1 MTVVDARCGEHLAAL
16 RSEGGGTRGEG
27 GGLPATSAPPALD
40 ALYDGCASWW
50 TQARH
55 THIMPGRLGFLAW
68 RRLTLSSCS
77 QLPGMLK

>member
-16 RSEGGGTRGEG
+16 RPEGGGTLGEG
-27 GGLPATSAPPALD
+27 GGPPATSAVPALD

-55 THIMPGRLGFLAW
+55 RHIMSNCIGFN
-68 RRLTLSSCS
+68 
-77 QLPGMLK
+77 